1 MLSKD
6 GLQNVNLENIDRL
19 TVGDRIFCAECGI
32 PKVRESFDD
41 GAMICRSCIPITA
54 KRMKV
59 AQSVASEKNRGSFSE
74 TIEKLKRE
82 SSPYVPGGVQKM
94 NDKLKGRSVYEFVA
108 ETFLELRGDHLFES
122 ERKALPRDFR
132 AEVNLLKLM
141 HEANKAHDDALTDKD
156 SGIAGLPQAELESIM
171 IETAVEQ
178 MAINRELRLRIFR
191 ALYQRV
197 PDFIG
202 EILESAGQ
210 ETLEVIP
217 S

>member
-6 GLQNVNLENIDRL
+6 GLTSVNLEDIDRL
-19 TVGDRIFCAECGI
+19 TVGDRIFCAECGV
-32 PKVRESFDD
+32 PKVKESFEA
-41 GAMICRSCIPITA
+41 GSMICRACIPITA
-54 KRMKV
+54 KRLKV
-59 AQSVASEKNRGSFSE
+59 AQSVATRGTFSD
-74 TIEKLKRE
+74 TIEKLKRD
-82 SSPYVPGGVQKM
+82 SAPYVPGGVQKM
-94 NDKLKGRSVYEFVA
+94 NDKLKGKSVYEFVA

-122 ERKALPRDFR
+122 ERKSIPRDFR

-156 SGIAGLPQAELESIM
+156 LGIAGLPQAELESIM

-178 MAINRELRLRIFR
+178 MAINRELRLRVFR

-202 EILESAGQ
+202 EILECAGQ
-210 ETLEVIP
+210 ETLEVIAE
-217 S
+217 